1 MSRRGACQRV
11 WRSGRPPSGVAE
23 FPKGLQVRQ
32 AVLDGALRL
41 RQSPLPGTVGAH
53 PWAIEAVALTAA
65 IASGVA
71 AAIHTGTI
79 GPHLEESR
87 LFAAAFAAMAV
98 AQGGWMVLVLVVPS
112 RRGYLAG
119 AGLNGG
125 IILLWL
131 LSRTVGLPV
140 GPHPGVAEPIGAM
153 DATASLAE
161 LVAVLGSLVLASR
174 MNPDSSRLSGLALPS
189 ALIRVGFGLLVSG
202 FAAGVVADASTGA
215 HDFGSQACCEP
226 GVVGHLII
234 LAGML
239 AMLAG
244 VLAVA
249 VRGETRPQRRRRTS

>member
-1 MSRRGACQRV
+1 V
-11 WRSGRPPSGVAE
+11 
-23 FPKGLQVRQ
+23 KQ
-32 AVLDGALRL
+32 AVLDGGLRL
-41 RQSPLPGTVGAH
+41 REPPLPGGARARPRRVEVVGLA
-53 PWAIEAVALTAA
+53 AAV
-65 IASGVA
+65 ASGVA
-71 AAIHTGTI
+71 AAIHAGAI

-98 AQGGWMVLVLVVPS
+98 AQGAWMVLILVVPS

-125 IILLWL
+125 VILIWL

-140 GPHPGVAEPIGAM
+140 GLHPGVAEPIGAM

-174 MNPDSSRLSGLALPS
+174 MNPDSSRLSGPALPS

-202 FAAGVVADASTGA
+202 FAAAVVADASTGA
-215 HDFGSQACCEP
+215 HHFGSQACCEP
-226 GVVGHLII
+226 GFVGHLIV

-239 AMLAG
+239 ATVAS
-244 VLAVA
+244 VLSVA
-249 VRGETRPQRRRRTS
+249 VRGGTRPQRRRRTS